1 MLLVHIEQSPVGLL
15 CQNGDMKRGIIAGLL
30 ALSVGLTLGACAPEA
45 PVAKPEVTKTVKATP
60 TPTAHPGIGPGCP
73 TDDCFTITATGDM
86 LFHAGLWKPAVIPTD
101 ASGRNYD
108 FMPLLQGQSAYLN
121 KADVAIC
128 HQETPFTQIGQE
140 PTGYPIFATP
150 WELAVTE
157 KAIGY
162 DACDTSSN
170 HTVDQGHDGVVRTLD
185 VLDQNGLKH
194 TGSYRTPE
202 EANQV
207 LIMDTPAGRVAFI
220 SATFSVNGN
229 FNEFDWQVN
238 YPLDPDVMIAR
249 AAQAR
254 AEGADVVIGVQH
266 AGTEYSNEADIQQI
280 NNAHAL
286 IDSGQFD
293 MVYGHHPHAIQP
305 MELYNGKW
313 IVYSLGNGISES
325 SGDYPVNNEFLIIR
339 AQFSKAKDGT
349 WSVSDMAWAAAT
361 NKQDGVYRWCSV
373 ASDVPQGVCQSPE
386 FDAGVRER
394 TRATVNAMG
403 AEAAGAHEWLVT
415 QDK

>member
-1 MLLVHIEQSPVGLL
+1 
-15 CQNGDMKRGIIAGLL
+15 
-30 ALSVGLTLGACAPEA
+30 
-45 PVAKPEVTKTVKATP
+45 
-60 TPTAHPGIGPGCP
+60 
-73 TDDCFTITATGDM
+73 M
-86 LFHAGLWKPAVIPTD
+86 LFHAGLWKPAAIPTD
-101 ASGRNYD
+101 AQGRNYD

-121 KADVAIC
+121 KADIAIC
-128 HQETPFTQIGQE
+128 HQETPFAQVGEAPQ
-140 PTGYPIFATP
+140 GYPIFNTP

-157 KAIGY
+157 KALGY
-162 DACDTSSN
+162 DACDTVSN
-170 HTVDQGHDGVVRTLD
+170 HTVDMGYAGVVRTLD

-202 EANQV
+202 EAEEI
-207 LIMDTPAGRVAFI
+207 LIMDTPAGKVAFI
-220 SATFSVNGN
+220 AATFSLNGN
-229 FNEFDWQVN
+229 FSEFDWQAD
-238 YPLDPDVMIAR
+238 YPLDADRMIAK
-249 AAQAR
+249 AAKAR
-254 AEGADVVIGVQH
+254 ELGADVVIGVQH
-266 AGTEYSNEADIQQI
+266 AGTEYSSEADIQQI

-293 MVYGHHPHAIQP
+293 MVYGHHPHSIQP
-305 MELYNGKW
+305 MEFYNGKW

-325 SGDYPVNNEFLIIR
+325 SGDYPVNNEFLIMR

-361 NKQDGVYRWCSV
+361 NKQEGVYRWCSV
-373 ASDVPQGVCQSPE
+373 ASDAPQGICQSPE

-403 AEAAGAHEWLVT
+403 AEVAGAHEWLVT